1 MTEPCNDPPPVAE
14 PVVMQKREGLFLPY
28 QVRWFSDRARL
39 RVGEKARRV
48 GLTWSEGARQV
59 MTAARAR
66 SAGGS
71 DGYYVSTSHLLG
83 RAYISMCA
91 DWARALNMATTHY
104 GTRVLRDGNRDILSH
119 EIRFA
124 SGHSVFAVTSNPAAF
139 RGRGGSVCIDEAAHH
154 PNLPE
159 LLKAAAAVG
168 DWGGDL
174 SVISTHN
181 GAGNPF
187 NELCEQLRT
196 RERLGSLHRVTLEDA
211 LTEGLFRRQC
221 ERRGEPWSPELEAVW
236 LAEKLKTW
244 GSDEEY
250 RVIPSGG
257 GGVYIRRD
265 LIEACMELVPSVR
278 LELPH
283 DHHLRLTKAER
294 ESYIARW
301 IEDNIRP
308 LLRLLSGDRL
318 TTVGVDFAR
327 SAGGDLSVMALLV
340 EQENLTKRCPFWVEL
355 RGVPYDEQ
363 WEILQAI
370 TQGIPRFGGGVVD
383 SGGNGGWLGEKA
395 VTTYGE
401 ALYTALQLKESWYA
415 EFLPR
420 FRRAFEEHQILVPRD
435 DGVRDDLML
444 FRVNKHGVPHLPDL
458 HTRDKQS
465 RKPRHGDTAIAL
477 LLAHSRHAEAPPEL
491 LDFRR
496 RDDRRGRGGKA
507 GHYGL

>member
-1 MTEPCNDPPPVAE
+1 MTDPCNTDAAAADLPA
-14 PVVMQKREGLFLPY
+14 MSTREGLFLPY
-28 QVRWFSDRARL
+28 QVRWYADRARL

-48 GLTWSEGARQV
+48 GLTWAEGARQV
-59 MTAARAR
+59 MTAASAR

-71 DGYYVSTSHLLG
+71 DCYYVSTSFLLG
-83 RAYISMCA
+83 REYIEMCG
-91 DWARALNMATTHY
+91 DWARALNVATTHY
-104 GTRVLRDGNRDILSH
+104 GTRVLREGNRDILSH

-139 RGRGGSVCIDEAAHH
+139 RGRGGHVCIDEAAHH

-181 GAGNPF
+181 GTSNPF
-187 NELCEQLRT
+187 NELVEDVRAKK
-196 RERLGSLHRVTLEDA
+196 RAGSIHRVTLRDA
-211 LTEGLFRRQC
+211 LAEGLFRKQC
-221 ERRGEPWSPELEAVW
+221 EQRGEPWSEELEAIW
-236 LAEKLKTW
+236 LAEKLATW
-244 GSDEEY
+244 GAGEEY
-250 RVIPSGG
+250 EVIPAGG
-257 GGVYIRRD
+257 GGLYLRRD
-265 LIEACMELVPSVR
+265 LIEACMEQVTGIR

-283 DHHLRLTKAER
+283 DHHLRLSEAER
-294 ESYIARW
+294 DSYIRRW
-301 IEDNIRP
+301 IDDNVRP
-308 LLRLLSGDRL
+308 QLRRLPGDRL

-327 SAGGDLSVMALLV
+327 SAGGDLSVIALLV
-340 EQENLTKRCPFWVEL
+340 EQENLVKRCPWWIEM

-363 WEILQAI
+363 WEVLKAV
-370 TQGIPRFGGGVVD
+370 TDGIPRFGGGVVD
-383 SGGNGGWLGEKA
+383 GGGNGGWLGEKA

-401 ALYTALQLKESWYA
+401 ASYTALQLKESWYA

-444 FRVNKHGVPHLPDL
+444 FRVNKNGVPTLPDQ
-458 HTRDKQS
+458 HTRDKQTK
-465 RKPRHGDTAIAL
+465 KPRHGDAAIAL
-477 LLAHSRHAEAPPEL
+477 LLAHSRHHEAPPET

-496 RDDRRGRGGKA
+496 TERRGSGRRN
-507 GHYGL
+507 YLP